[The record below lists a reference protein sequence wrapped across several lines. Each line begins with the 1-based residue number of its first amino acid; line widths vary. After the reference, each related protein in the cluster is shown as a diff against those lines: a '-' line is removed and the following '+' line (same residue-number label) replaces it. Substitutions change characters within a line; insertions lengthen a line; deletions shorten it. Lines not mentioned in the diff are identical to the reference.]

1 MTRNATPHHYLA
13 GGNST
18 IPLAPNDIVFG
29 LGHWKRYLGHSSVN
43 KKLSQS
49 SAVSYACF
57 LANLK
62 RALLCFSLNKDIFFR
77 LNALHPSLVMYLH
90 RYARN
95 FNSFL
100 VKILGNLPCWIVLF
114 VLRFLDWFSSS
125 IGQQTV
131 VRFLVCLRSTL
142 FSTTCSPNLPFLLKK
157 IAISL
162 TEWPDDHSMAA
173 WALA

>member
-1 MTRNATPHHYLA
+1 MTRKATLHHYLRILESWR
-13 GGNST
+13 NIT
-18 IPLAPNDIVFG
+18 FPRAPNDIVFG

-49 SAVSYACF
+49 FAVSYACF

-62 RALLCFSLNKDIFFR
+62 RALLCFALNKGIFFR
-77 LNALHPSLVMYLH
+77 LNAFHPSLVMYLH

-95 FNSFL
+95 FTGFL
-100 VKILGNLPCWIVLF
+100 LKILGNLPCWIVVCTSLSRLIF
-114 VLRFLDWFSSS
+114 EQYWST
-125 IGQQTV
+125 QTV

-157 IAISL
+157 ISHFFHRM
-162 TEWPDDHSMAA
+162 TRWS
-173 WALA
+173 

>member
-1 MTRNATPHHYLA
+1 MTRNAAPHHYLRILESWR
-13 GGNST
+13 NNT
-18 IPLAPNDIVFG
+18 FPQAPNDIVFG

-62 RALLCFSLNKDIFFR
+62 RALLCVSLNKGIFLSLECLPSFPGHVSPPLCSKLQYFSAEDSWQSSLLNCSVCTSLSR
-77 LNALHPSLVMYLH
+77 LIFEQYWST
-90 RYARN
+90 
-95 FNSFL
+95 
-100 VKILGNLPCWIVLF
+100 
-114 VLRFLDWFSSS
+114 
-125 IGQQTV
+125 QTV

-157 IAISL
+157 ISNFFDRM
-162 TEWPDDHSMAA
+162 TR
-173 WALA
+173 